1 MRVAVV
7 GGGITGLAVTHY
19 LAQRGIESVTFE
31 ADDEPGGVIRSRQ
44 VEGRVVEVG
53 PQRMRRTSDVSEL
66 VEAVGLDDAVIEAE
80 EAPLFV
86 YADGRLREAPLDV
99 ETFVRTDLL
108 SWHGKLR
115 LLAEPLTRRGMP
127 QETAAELFT
136 RKFGRE
142 AYERFIG
149 PLYGGIYGSDPA
161 AMPAAYALESLLERE
176 QQTGSFLQAFRKRVG
191 QGQEAPPISFEE
203 GNQQLPR
210 ALYEAHAERIELE
223 TPVTDV
229 SPVGDVPGDELART
243 PAPATD
249 GSGRY
254 LVEAGGETRAV
265 DHVVVTT
272 PAYVTA
278 RLLDGVA
285 TGTEALADLTY
296 NPLAMVH
303 LTAETD
309 REGFGYQ
316 VAFGEDLHT
325 LGSSWNAS
333 MFGRDDL
340 YTVFLGGMHD
350 PEMLDRPDSE
360 IGDVAREEFE
370 AVMGCEA
377 SVLDVTTRERWFPA
391 WDRSWDAL
399 AGLETPPGIHLAT
412 NYTARM
418 GIPSRVREG
427 REVAERI
434 RAGGDQ
440 NPVRTSTPDVS

>member
-19 LAQRGIESVTFE
+19 LAELGVESVTFE

-53 PQRMRRTSDVSEL
+53 PQRMRRTAGVSEL
-66 VEAVGLDDAVIEAE
+66 IEAVGMEDAVIEAE

-86 YADGRLREAPLDV
+86 YADGRLRKAPLDI
-99 ETFVRTDLL
+99 ETFLRTDLL
-108 SWHGKLR
+108 SWRGKLR
-115 LLAEPLTRRGMP
+115 LLAEPLTRQGMP

-176 QQTGSFLQAFRKRVG
+176 QKTGSFLRAFHNRVG
-191 QGQEAPPISFEE
+191 QGQDAPPISFEE

-210 ALYEAHAERIELE
+210 TLYDAHAERIELE
-223 TPVTDV
+223 TPVTSV
-229 SPVGDVPGDELART
+229 SSVGDVSGDEPAKT
-243 PAPATD
+243 PTPATD

-254 LVEAGGETRAV
+254 LVEAGGETHAV

-278 RLLDGVA
+278 QLLDEVA
-285 TGTEALADLTY
+285 AGTEGLAELTY

-303 LTAETD
+303 LTADAD

-333 MFGRDDL
+333 MFGRDGL

-350 PEMLDRPDSE
+350 PGMLDRPERE
-360 IGDVAREEFE
+360 IGGVASEEFE

-377 SVLDVTTRERWFPA
+377 SVLDVSTHDRWFPA

-399 AGLETPPGIHLAT
+399 SDLETPPGIHLAT

-418 GIPSRVREG
+418 GIPSRVRES

-434 RAGGDQ
+434 ERL
-440 NPVRTSTPDVS
+440 N